1 MAVLRA
7 ERERLVCP
15 RGMQALY
22 FVSLSLEQE
31 RLFKVDQNLP
41 RVWGEGSLPRMPL
54 EGKVTPGGEA
64 GWSRFQRYPGSAG
77 FVERH
82 WSPHLDI
89 AGSGGW
95 GLEAGGEHPF
105 APECAKQRER
115 RGRRGMAANGGKGF
129 GGKPA
134 PSGPRPAS
142 SPRNPRAALLG
153 LWSCGKLT
161 RRPGA
166 PAPLARLCRLREAGG
181 WGAGGER
188 TGRGAGVASELRC
201 SG

>member
-64 GWSRFQRYPGSAG
+64 GWSRFQRYP
-77 FVERH
+77 E
-82 WSPHLDI
+82 
-89 AGSGGW
+89 
-95 GLEAGGEHPF
+95 
-105 APECAKQRER
+105 
-115 RGRRGMAANGGKGF
+115 
-129 GGKPA
+129 
-134 PSGPRPAS
+134 
-142 SPRNPRAALLG
+142 
-153 LWSCGKLT
+153 
-161 RRPGA
+161 
-166 PAPLARLCRLREAGG
+166 
-181 WGAGGER
+181 GAG
-188 TGRGAGVASELRC
+188 LC
-201 SG
+201 

>member
-1 MAVLRA
+1 
-7 ERERLVCP
+7 
-15 RGMQALY
+15 
-22 FVSLSLEQE
+22 
-31 RLFKVDQNLP
+31 
-41 RVWGEGSLPRMPL
+41 
-54 EGKVTPGGEA
+54 
-64 GWSRFQRYPGSAG
+64 
-77 FVERH
+77 
-82 WSPHLDI
+82 
-89 AGSGGW
+89 
-95 GLEAGGEHPF
+95 
-105 APECAKQRER
+105 
-115 RGRRGMAANGGKGF
+115 MAANGGKGF